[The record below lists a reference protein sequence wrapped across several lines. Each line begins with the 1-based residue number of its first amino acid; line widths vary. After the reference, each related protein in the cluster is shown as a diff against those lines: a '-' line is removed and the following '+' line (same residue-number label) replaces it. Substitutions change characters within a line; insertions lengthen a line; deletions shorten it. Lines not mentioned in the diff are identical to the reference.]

1 MTETLRDHLWLWCHL
16 PGVYNRIQALD
27 GESDFT
33 PVEAAVYLNIRN
45 LIMVVYGGKPVP
57 PFAPLQK
64 KFLPFDRVV
73 WSLIGDGGSK
83 HQDPT
88 ADLREVL
95 DLHRQFPNV
104 VGGIMDDFM
113 PRSDTFALADIS
125 SRMRA
130 EKLPLWVVVYAHEL
144 DRPDLRE
151 KLELCDVIAFW
162 TWDAKDLEKLPENLA
177 RLKAI
182 APHQQ
187 IALGCYL
194 WNFGGPTAL
203 TVEHMQCQCELGLQF
218 WREQTIN
225 EMIILGSPLVG
236 MNLPTIDWTRDWIRQ
251 NRDSMTAPRRHS

>member
-1 MTETLRDHLWLWCHL
+1 MTDTLRDHLWLWCHN
-16 PGVYNRIQALD
+16 PGVYNRIQALG

-33 PVEAAVYLNIRN
+33 PVEAATYLDIRN

-57 PFAPLQK
+57 PFAPIQK
-64 KFLPFDRVV
+64 KFEPFDRVV

-88 ADLREVL
+88 ADLQEVL
-95 DLHRQFPNV
+95 ALHRQFPNV

-113 PRSDTFALADIS
+113 PRSDTFALTDIS
-125 SRMRA
+125 RCMRT

-144 DRPDLRE
+144 DRPDLQK

-162 TWDAKDLEKLPENLA
+162 TWDAQHLNQLPENMA

-182 APHQQ
+182 APHHK

-194 WNFGGPTAL
+194 WNFGGTTSL
-203 TVEHMQCQCELGLQF
+203 TLDQMRFQCDLGL
-218 WREQTIN
+218 RYLGDKTISD
-225 EMIILGSPLVG
+225 MIILGSPLVG

-251 NRDSMTAPRRHS
+251 NRGCLLPR

>member
-1 MTETLRDHLWLWCHL
+1 MTEILRDHLWLWCHL

-144 DRPDLRE
+144 NRPDLRE

-203 TVEHMQCQCELGLQF
+203 TVEHMQFQCELGLQF